1 MSILYK
7 SLVLFLC
14 IGSSFQHP
22 MPQNRNKDDTPPEPV
37 VKTLKEVF
45 ASNTGFNPIV
55 SRATSIWYG
64 AAIKN
69 CKLKKEECGRSSAPE
84 CKLLGNC
91 KEPPTGGK
99 QCIKNCGKAKWVD
112 GKVDK
117 RSDGAKEICDFY
129 PEYCS

>member
-1 MSILYK
+1 MLYIFDFPPYSIVYRI
-7 SLVLFLC
+7 SLTHISVE
-14 IGSSFQHP
+14 
-22 MPQNRNKDDTPPEPV
+22 PPAEPV

-64 AAIKN
+64 AAIKE
-69 CKLKKEECGRSSAPE
+69 CKLKKEECGSSSTPE
-84 CKLLGNC
+84 CKILGDC

-99 QCIKNCGKAKWVD
+99 QCIKNCGKAKWID
-112 GKVDK
+112 GKIDK
-117 RSDGAKEICDFY
+117 RSKGAKEICDFY

>member
-1 MSILYK
+1 MILIALLC
-7 SLVLFLC
+7 SL
-14 IGSSFQHP
+14 ID
-22 MPQNRNKDDTPPEPV
+22 NTPPEPV